1 MTAAST
7 TRILIVD
14 DHAMVRLALA
24 EALLQHDDLELV
36 GEAENG
42 AKAIELYRELEPD
55 VVTMDYKLPDQTGDE
70 VISEIRAEFPE
81 ARILLLSIYEA
92 EESIWLATEAGA
104 LGCVSKSVEIDEMIT
119 AVRTV
124 ARGETYYSK
133 GLEEK
138 LAERRSR
145 EGLSPR
151 EMEVLEKIIT
161 GYSNKEIEGMLHM
174 SRSTVK
180 HHLERIFAKLDV
192 NCRTQAATVAVQ
204 RGIVRLEE

>member
-1 MTAAST
+1 
-7 TRILIVD
+7 
-14 DHAMVRLALA
+14 
-24 EALLQHDDLELV
+24 
-36 GEAENG
+36 
-42 AKAIELYRELEPD
+42 
-55 VVTMDYKLPDQTGDE
+55 
-70 VISEIRAEFPE
+70 
-81 ARILLLSIYEA
+81 
-92 EESIWLATEAGA
+92 
-104 LGCVSKSVEIDEMIT
+104 VSKSVEIDEMIT

-124 ARGETYYSK
+124 ARGETYYSE

-151 EMEVLEKIIT
+151 EMEVLEKMIA
-161 GYSNKEIEGMLHM
+161 GHSNKEIEGMLHM

-192 NCRTQAATVAVQ
+192 NSRTQAATVAVQ

>member
-1 MTAAST
+1 MATAKT

-24 EALLQHDDLELV
+24 EALQQHDDLELV
-36 GEAENG
+36 GEADNG
-42 AKAIELYRELEPD
+42 DKAIQLYRELQPD
-55 VVTMDYKLPDQTGDE
+55 VVTMDYKMPGQTGDE
-70 VISEIRAEFPE
+70 VISNIRDEFPE

-92 EESIWLATEAGA
+92 EESIWLATQAGA
-104 LGCVSKSVEIDEMIT
+104 LGCVSKAVEIDEMI
-119 AVRTV
+119 AAIRTV
-124 ARGETYYSK
+124 ARGEPYYSE

-151 EMEVLEKIIT
+151 ELEVLEKMVA
-161 GYSNKEIEGMLHM
+161 GFSNREIEGLLHM

-180 HHLERIFAKLDV
+180 HHLEHIFTKLGV
-192 NCRTQAATVAVQ
+192 SSRTQAATVAVQ
-204 RGIVRLEE
+204 RGVVRLEE